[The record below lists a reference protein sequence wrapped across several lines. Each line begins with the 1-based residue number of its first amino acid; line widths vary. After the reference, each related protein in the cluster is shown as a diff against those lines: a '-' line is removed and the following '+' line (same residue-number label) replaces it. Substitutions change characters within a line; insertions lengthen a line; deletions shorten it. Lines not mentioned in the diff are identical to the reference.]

1 MPKKG
6 HLLTAF
12 AVGGLPNSLTEPN
25 KATTH
30 PRRLGKVLLKEMNV
44 QASTLTVR
52 FWSERDIMLKSK
64 LGLKHSE
71 KGN

>member
-1 MPKKG
+1 M
-6 HLLTAF
+6 
-12 AVGGLPNSLTEPN
+12 TEPN